1 MSKDFSKLHGFL
13 NSETVLTIATAD
25 ACGAW
30 SAPVLYI
37 ADTQAEPF
45 ELYFLSSSNSRH
57 ISGLPLS
64 GSAAVSIYT
73 EYTGAWQSIRGV
85 QIHASITR
93 VAESE
98 RASIAQRYFER
109 FPEVKALIDR
119 PASEQETR
127 IGQAFGKSHFYR
139 VTPSFVRFTNNS
151 DSFAGR
157 TEWQF

>member
-1 MSKDFSKLHGFL
+1 MSKDVSKLHGFL

-30 SAPVLYI
+30 SAPVLYV

-85 QIHASITR
+85 QIHASITQ

-98 RASIAQRYFER
+98 KASIAQRYFER

-119 PASEQETR
+119 PAS
-127 IGQAFGKSHFYR
+127 
-139 VTPSFVRFTNNS
+139 
-151 DSFAGR
+151 
-157 TEWQF
+157 

>member
-1 MSKDFSKLHGFL
+1 MSKDVSKLHGFL

-30 SAPVLYI
+30 SAPVLYV

-85 QIHASITR
+85 QIHASITQ

-98 RASIAQRYFER
+98 KASIAQRYFAR

-127 IGQAFGKSHFYR
+127 IGKAFGKSHFYR

>member
-1 MSKDFSKLHGFL
+1 MSKDVSKLHGFL

-30 SAPVLYI
+30 SAPVLYV

-85 QIHASITR
+85 QIHASITQ

-98 RASIAQRYFER
+98 KASIAQRYFER

-127 IGQAFGKSHFYR
+127 IGQAFGKSDFYR

>member
-1 MSKDFSKLHGFL
+1 MSKDVSKLHGFL

-30 SAPVLYI
+30 SAPVLYV

-73 EYTGAWQSIRGV
+73 E
-85 QIHASITR
+85 
-93 VAESE
+93 
-98 RASIAQRYFER
+98 
-109 FPEVKALIDR
+109 VKALIDR

-127 IGQAFGKSHFYR
+127 IGQAFGKSHFYL